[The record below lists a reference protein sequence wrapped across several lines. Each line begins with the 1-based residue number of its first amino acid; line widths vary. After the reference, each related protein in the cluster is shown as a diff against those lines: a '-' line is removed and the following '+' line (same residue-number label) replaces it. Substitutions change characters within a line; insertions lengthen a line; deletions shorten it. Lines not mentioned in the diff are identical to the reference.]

1 MTRVDVYEQ
10 INQVVIEGLE
20 KQGLNWFKPW
30 KDSNGNIVAPMNHV
44 TERNYSGSNIF
55 LLSSFAAHFN
65 CNEWL
70 TFKQIT
76 FLKKKLRKG
85 SKSVPVYYMNI
96 SFKNK
101 DTGKFYATEQA
112 LNADGFDRNNKDIL
126 TLFTLKEH
134 KVFNVDQVED
144 LEPKRVQ
151 PTEGSEDGLE
161 FTPNERAEAVVKGFK
176 SIPKITQIENSAYY
190 SPSRDIVNMPEQ
202 TKFVDSDSYYKTL
215 FHELIHST
223 GHNSRL
229 NRASLNEI
237 AHWGDKVYAK
247 EELVAEIGSMYLTA
261 YCNLSPKDGD
271 DNSSAY
277 LQGWVRKLKDS
288 KKMAFEAM
296 QGATKAVDFIL
307 G

>member
-30 KDSNGNIVAPMNHV
+30 KDSSGNIVTPMNHV
-44 TERNYSGSNIF
+44 TERNYSGSNVF
-55 LLSSFAAHFN
+55 LLSSFASQFN

-76 FLKKKLRKG
+76 FLKKKLKKG

-112 LNADGFDRNNKDIL
+112 LLDDGFDRNHKDIL
-126 TLFTLKEH
+126 SLFTLKEH
-134 KVFNVDQVED
+134 RVFNVNQVED

-161 FTPNERAEAVVKGFK
+161 FTPNERAEAVIKGFK
-176 SIPKITQIENSAYY
+176 SIPQITYVENSAYY
-190 SPSRDIVNMPEQ
+190 SPLLDKVNMPQQ

-223 GHNSRL
+223 GHKSRL

-247 EELVAEIGSMYLTA
+247 EELVAEIGAMYLTA
-261 YCNLSPKDGD
+261 YCNLNPKDGD

-277 LQGWVRKLKDS
+277 LQGWIRKLKDS